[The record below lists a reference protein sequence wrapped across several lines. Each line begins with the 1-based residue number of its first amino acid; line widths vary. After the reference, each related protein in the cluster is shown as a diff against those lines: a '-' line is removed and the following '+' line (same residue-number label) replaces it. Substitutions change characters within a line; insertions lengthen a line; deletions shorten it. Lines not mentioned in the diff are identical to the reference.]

1 MWLFLYHSSRG
12 RSEYGLNVPHPSGL
26 HYCHLPGV
34 ILTDKYDQ
42 SQMSQSL
49 AKYMGIKKK
58 IEAGGRVPADGQAN
72 TNLAAN
78 HNEQGFFFSGNL
90 LIFHKM
96 KYFI

>member
-1 MWLFLYHSSRG
+1 
-12 RSEYGLNVPHPSGL
+12 
-26 HYCHLPGV
+26 
-34 ILTDKYDQ
+34 
-42 SQMSQSL
+42 
-49 AKYMGIKKK
+49 MGIKKK